1 MINSTLRSELLA
13 QVDKRAD
20 ELIQLAA
27 HLIQIPSENPPGNSG
42 AIADAISAY
51 LVRQGIASEE
61 LVAPGGHVNLLARLE
76 TERPG
81 KRLIFCGHTDVVPAG
96 DRSRWDFS
104 PESGEVRDG
113 YLLGRGAS
121 DMKAGL
127 AGLMLAMA
135 ILKQHRDK
143 FSGEIVLAAADDEE
157 TGGEFG
163 VEWLLAEGHLRGNA
177 CLIAEP
183 SSALYPTIGQK
194 GSAWTRLIF
203 RGQPTHGSLAPIE
216 GDSATLKAAKATVA
230 LQRLFEMPVA
240 FPEDLRS
247 VLEVSQEYI
256 RRNRANPRTAE
267 ILDHVSVNVGVLR
280 GGSKANIVADQCV
293 LETDIRVPFGATPEQ
308 VAAHIDKL
316 LAEVGL
322 KRGVDYEAERMAF
335 HGPANYTLP
344 SEPIVQAVLRSI
356 ELVRGERADGVLQ
369 WASSDARYFRRFDIP
384 VLQYGPADL
393 PTIHGLNEKVLVEEI
408 VAAAKVYVLTAVD
421 YLTEG
426 K

>member
-1 MINSTLRSELLA
+1 MINPTLRSELLA
-13 QVDKRAD
+13 QVDKRAE
-20 ELIQLAA
+20 ELIQLASQ
-27 HLIQIPSENPPGNSG
+27 LIQIPSENPPGNSKPM
-42 AIADAISAY
+42 AEAISAY
-51 LVRQGIASEE
+51 LHRHGIASRE
-61 LVAPGGHVNLLARLE
+61 LVASGEHVNLLAKLE
-76 TERPG
+76 TGRPG
-81 KRLIFCGHTDVVPAG
+81 KRLILCGHTDVVPAG

-135 ILKQHRDK
+135 VLKQYTDEL
-143 FSGEIVLAAADDEE
+143 SGEIILAAADDEE
-157 TGGEFG
+157 TGGTYG
-163 VEWLLAEGHLRGNA
+163 VEWLLAEGHLRGDA

-183 SSALYPTIGQK
+183 SSALFPTIGQK

-230 LQRLFEMPVA
+230 LQQLFEMPVA

-247 VLEVSQEYI
+247 VLEVSREYI
-256 RRNRANPRTAE
+256 RQNRANPRTAD
-267 ILDHVSVNVGVLR
+267 ILDHVSVNVGVLQ
-280 GGSKANIVADQCV
+280 GGNKANIVADQCV
-293 LETDIRVPFGATPEQ
+293 LEADIRVPFGATPEH
-308 VAAHIDKL
+308 VADYIDKL

-322 KRGVDYEAERMAF
+322 KRGVDYETEPMAF

-356 ELVRGERADGVLQ
+356 ELVRGQQAHGVLQ

-393 PTIHGLNEKVLVEEI
+393 PSIHGLNERVLVDEVI
-408 VAAAKVYVLTAVD
+408 AAAKVFVLAAVD